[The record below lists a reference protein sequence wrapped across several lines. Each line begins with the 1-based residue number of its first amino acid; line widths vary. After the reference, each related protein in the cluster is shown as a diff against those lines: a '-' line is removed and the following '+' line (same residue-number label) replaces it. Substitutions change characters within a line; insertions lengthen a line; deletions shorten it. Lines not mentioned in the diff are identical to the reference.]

1 MALKICS
8 IASGSSG
15 NCIYVGT
22 DQVNL
27 LVDSGIS
34 GKRVTQ
40 GLEEIGV
47 DPTSLDGIFITH
59 EHSDHIKGVGV
70 LARKYKVPIYATR
83 RTREAVLNYRQIGKM
98 DDAQF
103 VEIHPDENLVI
114 KDMVIHPFRSSHD
127 AIDPVCYTFLQDGKK
142 ISVATDL
149 GCYDEYIVNKLVD
162 SNVLFIE
169 ANHDVNMLEV
179 GKYPYFLKKRILSD
193 VGHLSNELSGH
204 LISTL
209 YHHNLSHVILGHL
222 SQENNFP
229 ELAYEAVK
237 AVLVDCDHVDHKRLN
252 LCVAAR
258 NSNSKLVVVS

>member
-15 NCIYVGT
+15 NCIYIGT
-22 DQVNL
+22 DQVNI

-34 GKRVTQ
+34 GKKVAM

-47 DPTSLDGIFITH
+47 DPHTLDGIFITH

-70 LARKYKVPIYATR
+70 LSRKYKVPIYATR
-83 RTREAVLNYRQIGKM
+83 KTWEAVLNYRQIGKM
-98 DDAQF
+98 EQAIW
-103 VEIHPDENLVI
+103 VELMPDEDLMV
-114 KDMVIHPFRSSHD
+114 KDLMIHPFRSSHD
-127 AIDPVCYTFLQDGKK
+127 AIDPVCYTFLQDDKK

-149 GCYDEYIVNKLVD
+149 GCYNDYIVSKLVD

-169 ANHDVNMLEV
+169 ANHDVKMLEV

-204 LISTL
+204 LISSL
-209 YHHNLSHVILGHL
+209 YHHKLSHVVLGHL

-237 AVLVDCDHVDHKRLN
+237 AVLVQCEHVDHDQFQLM
-252 LCVAAR
+252 VAAR
-258 NSNSKLVVVS
+258 GHNSSLIVV